1 MIVSIVI
8 VLALLFAL
16 AMYLFQPW
24 TAFTNTTVDEA
35 LPEPTT
41 SSAPG
46 DPTAATQAKN
56 VVLRDGEFVPVA
68 KDSSGNAALIRL
80 TDGSTVLR
88 LTDFSSSSGPDVKV
102 WLSED
107 PIGQARDPQ
116 KGRYINLGDL
126 KGNKGNQN
134 YTVPAGDADREWRS
148 VIIWCERFTE
158 AFGAAELIPGSPT
171 PRS

>member
-24 TAFTNTTVDEA
+24 TVFTNTTVDEA

-46 DPTAATQAKN
+46 DPSAPTQAKN
-56 VVLRDGEFVPVA
+56 VVLGDGQFQSLDKET
-68 KDSSGNAALIRL
+68 SGEASLVRL
-80 TDGSTVLR
+80 TDGSTILR
-88 LTDFSSSSGPDVKV
+88 LSDFASSSGPDVKV

-107 PIGQARDPQ
+107 PIGKARSPQ
-116 KGRYINLGDL
+116 EGRYINLGDL
-126 KGNKGNQN
+126 KGNIGNQN
-134 YTVPAGDADREWRS
+134 YTVPAADADRQWRS

-158 AFGAAELIPGSPT
+158 AFGAAELVAGSPT